1 MKYSR
6 WQRWAILFVGLFEN
20 LIFSG
25 SILGWSALNYM
36 LKQEGIFSSLCHHDT
51 SILSF
56 SAQNESRS
64 GVNQPNLIVSW
75 NDSNSLLNSFIN
87 YSMIPEMLPKT
98 NMSSPLLLTSGPL
111 SAASIETDKHLLLTS
126 NEGSKVSESLP
137 AFIASWSTDDSSCS
151 CTCLRCNSCCQKES
165 EREKRIL
172 NVDQWTTSM
181 NTCLLISLPFKVRK
195 SSNNCFYSAGN
206 E

>member
-56 SAQNESRS
+56 SVQNESRS
-64 GVNQPNLIVSW
+64 GVNQPNLFVSW

-98 NMSSPLLLTSGPL
+98 NTSSPLLLMSGPL
-111 SAASIETDKHLLLTS
+111 SAASIEADKHLLLTS

-137 AFIASWSTDDSSCS
+137 AFIAS
-151 CTCLRCNSCCQKES
+151 
-165 EREKRIL
+165 
-172 NVDQWTTSM
+172 
-181 NTCLLISLPFKVRK
+181 
-195 SSNNCFYSAGN
+195 
-206 E
+206 

>member
-6 WQRWAILFVGLFEN
+6 WQRWGILFVGLFEN

-51 SILSF
+51 SILSS

-64 GVNQPNLIVSW
+64 GVNQPNLFVSW

-87 YSMIPEMLPKT
+87 YSMIHEMLPKT
-98 NMSSPLLLTSGPL
+98 NSSFTSSSPFLTSGRL
-111 SAASIETDKHLLLTS
+111 SAASIEADKHLLLTS

-137 AFIASWSTDDSSCS
+137 AFM
-151 CTCLRCNSCCQKES
+151 KE
-165 EREKRIL
+165 
-172 NVDQWTTSM
+172 
-181 NTCLLISLPFKVRK
+181 
-195 SSNNCFYSAGN
+195 
-206 E
+206 